1 MASGYPIA
9 AMQKMFASLAA
20 LALAAGAVSPS
31 PLLAAA
37 QQAQER
43 GDQES
48 ARAEMR
54 AGRNMPIGEIERR
67 IIRRMGKAEYLG
79 FEYDRA
85 ASAYRLKFIEEGRV
99 IWVDVDAK
107 TASILR
113 ISR

>member
-1 MASGYPIA
+1 
-9 AMQKMFASLAA
+9 MQKMLAPLVA
-20 LALAAGAVSPS
+20 LALATGAMPVQPV
-31 PLLAAA
+31 LAAS
-37 QQAQER
+37 QAQER

-85 ASAYRLKFIEEGRV
+85 ASAYRLKFIEDGRV